1 MAKDRYRKVRKVI
14 RDHEEGV
21 FFARVEEF
29 VRVRHDKKVG
39 KVSLSV
45 GRAARQLF
53 RDALHKAKQEVARG
67 HVGD

>member
-14 RDHEEGV
+14 RDHEEGKFLRIV
-21 FFARVEEF
+21 DQF
-29 VRVRHDKKVG
+29 VRVKHDKKVG

-53 RDALHKAKQEVARG
+53 RDALHRAKQVVARG
-67 HVGD
+67 